1 MKKCLKKRPTFREK
15 ILNKMRFNKRRFNMT
30 LVGTIEEVMARLK
43 FLLAYFGDGVTVEQ
57 VERALQ

>member
-1 MKKCLKKRPTFREK
+1 MA
-15 ILNKMRFNKRRFNMT
+15 

-43 FLLAYFGDGVTVEQ
+43 CLLAYFGDGVTVEQ

>member
-1 MKKCLKKRPTFREK
+1 
-15 ILNKMRFNKRRFNMT
+15 MT

-43 FLLAYFGDGVTVEQ
+43 FLLAYFGNGVTVEQ

>member
-15 ILNKMRFNKRRFNMT
+15 ILNKRRFNMT

>member
-1 MKKCLKKRPTFREK
+1 MQNLASFIEYTNGNKPYTHTF
-15 ILNKMRFNKRRFNMT
+15 MRMQLDN
-30 LVGTIEEVMARLK
+30 GTIEEVMARLK

>member
-1 MKKCLKKRPTFREK
+1 M
-15 ILNKMRFNKRRFNMT
+15 I
-30 LVGTIEEVMARLK
+30 LVGKISEVCERLK